1 MERWIVVCSI
11 RLRVLKT
18 YGLARNDHCRCWTVR
33 AICFVVWKQTWK
45 KLHSELML
53 ISSSGFDRH
62 CDLETLVRLACNSL
76 HTNVYH
82 TLRNFFRIKKY
93 VPQLADNICDFCR
106 ISESCLTWLLKF
118 SKLAFWMVLDGK
130 TPQESWCKDCSEEH
144 IVDFCIDLA
153 KDAWAVAS
161 VHQHFSS
168 PMGARMPANTA
179 AANVLTLLQI
189 RVSASAK
196 ASWSQAVLLGL

>member
-1 MERWIVVCSI
+1 M
-11 RLRVLKT
+11 
-18 YGLARNDHCRCWTVR
+18 
-33 AICFVVWKQTWK
+33 FV
-45 KLHSELML
+45 
-53 ISSSGFDRH
+53 SSSAFDLSHRH
-62 CDLETLVRLACNSL
+62 CDLKTLPRLACNSL
-76 HTNVYH
+76 RINVYY
-82 TLRNFFRIKKY
+82 TLRDFFWIKQYIIY
-93 VPQLADNICDFCR
+93 VPQLANTSV
-106 ISESCLTWLLKF
+106 ISAEFQRAVSRGFWFF

-130 TPQESWCKDCSEEH
+130 TPQESWCKDWSEGH
-144 IVDFCIDLA
+144 SVDCCIDLA

-196 ASWSQAVLLGL
+196 VLISSCIVGTLLLLMEEILHQSIWQMTGFYTCQMV